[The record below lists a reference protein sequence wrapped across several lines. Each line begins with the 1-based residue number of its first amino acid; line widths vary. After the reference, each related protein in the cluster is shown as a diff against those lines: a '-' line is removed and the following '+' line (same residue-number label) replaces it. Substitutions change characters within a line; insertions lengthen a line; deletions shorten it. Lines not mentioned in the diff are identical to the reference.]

1 MANDF
6 LLPAPIGDTAAGDR
20 AAAARPFCGGGD
32 ICGDIETSPRP
43 GITAHDFLLAPL
55 IDRCENM
62 FGKMVNDW

>member
-55 IDRCENM
+55 IDRCEYVREN
-62 FGKMVNDW
+62 GE